1 MRSES
6 SGDAAASGAPKC
18 DSCSATLKISPASWH
33 RGMEICED
41 CAGLCLLHE
50 AGTDQPL
57 LRPTRAS
64 GETYEIA
71 DSSEGFE
78 IRVRS
83 APESPPCLTIH
94 DGSLEIHRP
103 CSDPL
108 VMAGSD
114 LSRLRVKH
122 DGPLH
127 ALPEERGGE
136 DAPKLLGS
144 ILTGASA
151 GVRPPQEP
159 PGEDASRLARFR
171 IVANL
176 PRGSEICLLEGIDE
190 VREAFSIAEALKRAL
205 S

>member
-1 MRSES
+1 MRSET
-6 SGDAAASGAPKC
+6 SGDAMAIGSPKC
-18 DSCSATLKISPASWH
+18 DSCSATLKISPASRH

-50 AGTDQPL
+50 AGTGEPL
-57 LRPTRAS
+57 LRPIGAR
-64 GETYEIA
+64 GETYEIVNSA
-71 DSSEGFE
+71 ERLE

-83 APESPPCLTIH
+83 APASPPCLAIH
-94 DGSLEIHRP
+94 DGSLEIQRP

-108 VMAGSD
+108 VLAGSD

-127 ALPEERGGE
+127 ALPEECGE
-136 DAPKLLGS
+136 DAPKLLSS
-144 ILTGASA
+144 ILTSASA
-151 GVRPPQEP
+151 GKRSHPEP
-159 PGEDASRLARFR
+159 PGEDAGRLTRFR